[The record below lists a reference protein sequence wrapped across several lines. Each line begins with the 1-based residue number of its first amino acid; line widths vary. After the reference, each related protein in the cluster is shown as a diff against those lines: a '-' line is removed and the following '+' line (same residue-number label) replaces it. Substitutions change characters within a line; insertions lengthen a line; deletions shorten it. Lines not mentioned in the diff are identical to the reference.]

1 MARRVFK
8 TDLSVKGIEQLKKDL
23 LNYKNDTLQN
33 KVNLLAQ
40 RLAEKGVTIAQ
51 NNITTL
57 DAIFT
62 GELLNSIQVRKGGSV
77 KGTAIF
83 YVVVDSHHAAYVE
96 FGTGQLGAEGAYPYP
111 LPEGVDWQYN
121 TGKTIF
127 EVSPG
132 QYGWFYPGSD
142 GQWYFTQGM
151 PSRPFMYETSLELMN
166 LVVTTAK
173 EVFA

>member
-1 MARRVFK
+1 MAKRVFK
-8 TDLSVKGIEQLKKDL
+8 TDLSVKGIKQLKKDL
-23 LNYKNDTLQN
+23 LNYKNNILQQ
-33 KVNLLAQ
+33 KVQMLAST
-40 RLAEKGVTIAQ
+40 LAENGVVIAKA
-51 NNITTL
+51 NVTRL

-62 GELLNSIQVRKGGSV
+62 GELLNSIHTQNGGGT

-83 YVVVDSHHAAYVE
+83 YVVVDSRHAAYVE
-96 FGTGQLGAEGAYPYP
+96 FGTGQLGLEGGYPYP

-127 EVSPG
+127 EVEPG
-132 QYGWFYPGSD
+132 QYGWFYPKD

-166 LVVTTAK
+166 LVVSTAR
-173 EVFA
+173 EVFKQ